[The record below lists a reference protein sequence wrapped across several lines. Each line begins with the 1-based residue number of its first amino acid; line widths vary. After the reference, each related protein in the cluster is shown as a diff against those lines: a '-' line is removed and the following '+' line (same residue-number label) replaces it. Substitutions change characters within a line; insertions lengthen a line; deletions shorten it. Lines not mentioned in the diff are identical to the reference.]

1 MTWFLANIPTILG
14 YLGSHLAQA
23 LPAVVATLVL
33 ALPLARLAQRT
44 ALLRSLLVG
53 GSSLLYAVPSL
64 PLLIILPLVLGTGVR
79 SVVNV
84 VVALTLYG
92 LAIMVP
98 AAVDALDAVEPRV
111 LDAATAMG
119 MGPVRR
125 FLTVELPLAGPAVLT
140 GLRVVCVSTISLTT
154 VGAVLG
160 VRSLGWLFTDGFQRG
175 IRAEIL
181 VGILLT
187 AAVALALDL
196 LVLGAGRLLM
206 PWAVATVPG
215 APEEDAST
223 AAAEGV
229 GSPGGDRLRGEAGP
243 RAPGGT
249 GAGS

>member
-14 YLGSHLAQA
+14 YLTAHLAQA

-33 ALPLARLAQRT
+33 ALPLARLAQHT
-44 ALLRSLLVG
+44 VLLRRLLVG

-64 PLLIILPLVLGTGVR
+64 PLLIILPLILGTGVR

-98 AAVDALDAVEPRV
+98 AAVDALDAVDPRV

-119 MGPVRR
+119 VGPVRR
-125 FLTVELPLAGPAVLT
+125 FLTVELALAGPAVLT

-175 IRAEIL
+175 IQAEVL

-187 AAVALALDL
+187 AAVALVLDL
-196 LVLGAGRLLM
+196 LVLGAGRVLM
-206 PWAVATVPG
+206 PWTVAG
-215 APEEDAST
+215 AATGAAGEDAS
-223 AAAEGV
+223 AAAADV
-229 GSPGGDRLRGEAGP
+229 IGSRGGETAP
-243 RAPGGT
+243 RAPGG
-249 GAGS
+249 AGVQS